1 MLPDGDFVVAWHE
14 EQFPSLKT
22 VMQRVSVRMT
32 SIMNRRRFTQTLAV
46 TAALAASRP
55 GATAAQA
62 PASSPL
68 RIALLVHPEMVLL
81 DLVGPQD
88 GFLAPHGQVQLFFK
102 ERKAMRTDLGIP
114 ITPTVTYA
122 DCPAD
127 LDVLFVPGGLWG
139 SVALMDDGAT
149 LEFLADRG
157 RRARYVTSVCT
168 GSLLLGAAG
177 LLNGYR
183 ATSHWSVRDL
193 LPLMGAAV
201 APGRVV
207 EDRNRITGGGVTAGI
222 DFGLTL
228 AARLRGEEYA
238 RRIQLVIEYDPQ
250 PPFGAGSPEGAGESL
265 TREVRQRRAP
275 VIAAARDAANRARVR
290 LGV

>member
-1 MLPDGDFVVAWHE
+1 
-14 EQFPSLKT
+14 
-22 VMQRVSVRMT
+22 
-32 SIMNRRRFTQTLAV
+32 
-46 TAALAASRP
+46 
-55 GATAAQA
+55 
-62 PASSPL
+62 
-68 RIALLVHPEMVLL
+68 MVLL
-81 DLVGPQD
+81 DLVSPQTVFSLLMAEVHLV
-88 GFLAPHGQVQLFFK
+88 GK

-183 ATSHWSVRDL
+183 ATSHWYVRDL

-201 APGRVV
+201 APGPWS
-207 EDRNRITGGGVTAGI
+207 RIAI
-222 DFGLTL
+222 ASP
-228 AARLRGEEYA
+228 AAASPR
-238 RRIQLVIEYDPQ
+238 
-250 PPFGAGSPEGAGESL
+250 GSPSASPLPPDSEAKSM
-265 TREVRQRRAP
+265 
-275 VIAAARDAANRARVR
+275 RV
-290 LGV
+290 GFSW